1 MNTQRIV
8 ITGGPG
14 TGKTSIINE
23 LNKRNFK
30 CLEEISRQITLQA
43 RKDGVDQLFSKEPLL
58 FSELLLNGRKAQFFE
73 AYDLED
79 NLVFLDRGIPDVL
92 AYMDFIGDTYPDT
105 FINIC
110 ENHKYDQV
118 FILAPWQEIYISDSE
133 RYESFDQAI
142 EIHQHLINTYSKFG
156 YHLIDVPFESVK
168 KRTDFILNSIKSF

>member
-1 MNTQRIV
+1 M
-8 ITGGPG
+8 
-14 TGKTSIINE
+14 SIIN
-23 LNKRNFK
+23 NKILAFFFVQNFFAK
-30 CLEEISRQITLQA
+30 KKS
-43 RKDGVDQLFSKEPLL
+43 LFINV
-58 FSELLLNGRKAQFFE
+58 FYFFKFIE
-73 AYDLED
+73 NILVYNLILSQY

-92 AYMDFIGDTYPDT
+92 AYMNFIGDTYPDT
-105 FINIC
+105 FINVC

>member
-1 MNTQRIV
+1 MNTKRIV

-23 LNKRNFK
+23 LTKRNFK
-30 CLEEISRQITLQA
+30 CLEEISRQVTLQA
-43 RKDGVDQLFSKEPLL
+43 RKNGVDQLFLKDPLL

-73 AYDLED
+73 AHDLED

-92 AYMDFIGDTYPDT
+92 AYMDFIGDTYADKFT
-105 FINIC
+105 KAC
-110 ENHKYDQV
+110 EEHKYDQV

-142 EIHQHLINTYSKFG
+142 EIHEHLVKTYSRFG
-156 YHLIDVPFESVK
+156 YDLIDVPFESVK
-168 KRTDFILNSIKSF
+168 KRTDFILNCIKYS